1 MSEEGQTEAKKS
13 CSVWWDMHLWL
24 ISLKAELRGQS
35 QQGFFSPCGKRWR
48 ASLLQWW
55 LHTPIWVTGHADKVE
70 MSQNGISLGNPSL
83 VIFFYVIWEWGF
95 SWWLEFKCDYVD
107 TLITVQRLETV
118 WQSPRRQ
125 LASCGDLCMPTAIY
139 NKICKRGIHG
149 WLEESLVLR
158 RNYNGTGQ
166 KTVTFR
172 VSFWYGE

>member
-95 SWWLEFKCDYVD
+95 SWWLEFKVWLCRHSNNSSKTRDCMAVP
-107 TLITVQRLETV
+107 QETV
-118 WQSPRRQ
+118 GKLWWP
-125 LASCGDLCMPTAIY
+125 LYAHCYI
-139 NKICKRGIHG
+139 
-149 WLEESLVLR
+149 
-158 RNYNGTGQ
+158 
-166 KTVTFR
+166 
-172 VSFWYGE
+172 